1 MRRRS
6 NSVSITPCPQAGEG
20 LIVASDFFSG
30 CHGHR
35 GGGDDVSVRVSP
47 GQEDVTENPR
57 RTENLRGGGGGGGGT
72 GGGGGGGKGMWQQV
86 EADACDVEVWGGA
99 GRVPGPRGEAVGVR
113 SVAEEG
119 QVTLT
124 GST

>member
-57 RTENLRGGGGGGGGT
+57 RTENLRAGGGLREGQGVRGRGWEGLL
-72 GGGGGGGKGMWQQV
+72 QQV
-86 EADACDVEVWGGA
+86 EADASEVEVWGEA

>member
-6 NSVSITPCPQAGEG
+6 NSVFITPPPQAGEG
-20 LIVASDFFSG
+20 LIVASDLFSC
-30 CHGHR
+30 CHGYR
-35 GGGDDVSVRVSP
+35 GGGDDVRGRVSP
-47 GQEDVTENPR
+47 GQEEATENPR
-57 RTENLRGGGGGGGGT
+57 RTESSRAGGGVWEGQGVRGRRREGLL
-72 GGGGGGGKGMWQQV
+72 QQV
-86 EADACDVEVWGGA
+86 EADASEVEVRGEA